1 MRTVSSN
8 VFKLY
13 ENKNYINYFLLYFFI
28 FFFYFFLIK
37 CLIIQICQQRRPRH
51 HPLTRRIA
59 FLARQLHIQDIIR
72 THSRR
77 CLIIQIRQQRRPF
90 QHLTLKWISQNC
102 FLLTF

>member
-1 MRTVSSN
+1 MYLNYMRIKITSII
-8 VFKLY
+8 FC
-13 ENKNYINYFLLYFFI
+13 YIFLS